1 MLVSNE
7 CVEMIK
13 DFEGCRLT
21 AYRDVAGVP
30 TIGYGHTN
38 GVYMGM
44 TIDDDT
50 AHKFLL
56 KDIMKFEKHVN
67 EYDSIYHWTQYEFD
81 ALVSFAFN
89 IGSIKQLTQNG
100 TRNKQTIAEYML
112 KYVFANHVKCDGLVT
127 RRQHE
132 HDMFIGKNVS
142 RETLVININ
151 EYTTLGDI
159 VDMILNG
166 DFGNGD
172 ERKEKLYST
181 IQSLV
186 NKRLGV

>member
-1 MLVSNE
+1 MLVSSE

-21 AYRDVAGVP
+21 AYKDVAGVP
-30 TIGYGHTN
+30 TIGYGHTD

-44 TIDDDT
+44 VIDDDT
-50 AHKFLL
+50 AHKFLID
-56 KDIMKFEKHVN
+56 DIMKFEKHVN

-89 IGSIKQLTQNG
+89 IGSINQLTQNG

-112 KYVFANHVKCDGLVT
+112 KYVFANHVKCDGLVA
-127 RRQHE
+127 RRQRE

-142 RETLVININ
+142 RETSKITIN
-151 EYTTLGDI
+151 EFTTLGDI

-172 ERKEKLYST
+172 ERKEKLYNT

-186 NKRLGV
+186 NKRLDD

>member
-7 CVEMIK
+7 CVKMIK

-21 AYRDVAGVP
+21 AYKDVSGVS

-44 TIDDDT
+44 VIDEDK
-50 AHKFLL
+50 AHEFLL
-56 KDIMKFEKHVN
+56 EDILKFEKHVN
-67 EYDSIYHWTQYEFD
+67 KYDSIYHWTQYEFD

-89 IGSIKQLTQNG
+89 IGNIDQLTQNG
-100 TRNKQTIAEYML
+100 TRNKETIADYML
-112 KYVFANHVKCDGLVT
+112 KYVFANGVKLDGLVT
-127 RRQHE
+127 RRQRE
-132 HDMFIGKNVS
+132 HDMFVGKNVS
-142 RETLVININ
+142 RETLVIN

-159 VDMILNG
+159 VDMIIKG
-166 DFGNGD
+166 YFGNG
-172 ERKEKLYST
+172 EKRKEKLFNT

-186 NKRLGV
+186 NKRLVN

>member
-21 AYRDVAGVP
+21 AYKDVSGVP
-30 TIGYGHTN
+30 TIGYGHTS

-44 TIDDDT
+44 TIDYDT

-56 KDIMKFEKHVN
+56 DDILRFEKHVN
-67 EYDSIYHWTQYEFD
+67 EYDSIYHWTQNEFD

-89 IGSIKQLTQNG
+89 IGSINQLTQNG

-127 RRQHE
+127 RRQRE
-132 HDMFIGKNVS
+132 HDMFIGKNVLC
-142 RETLVININ
+142 ETLDTNIN
-151 EYTTLGDI
+151 ESTTLGDI
-159 VDMILNG
+159 VNMILKG

-172 ERKEKLYST
+172 ERKEKIYNL
-181 IQSLV
+181 IQGFV
-186 NKRLGV
+186 NKRVGA